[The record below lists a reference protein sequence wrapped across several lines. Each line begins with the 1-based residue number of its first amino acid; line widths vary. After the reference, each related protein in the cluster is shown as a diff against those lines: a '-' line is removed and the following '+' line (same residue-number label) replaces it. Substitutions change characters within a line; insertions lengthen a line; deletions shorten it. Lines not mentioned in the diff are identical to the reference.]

1 MSRERRLTSKMSISC
16 AQVIYFFKYVRMFEV
31 FKESVEQSL
40 PLALILRGNETF
52 NFFFWNA

>member
-1 MSRERRLTSKMSISC
+1 MSISC

-52 NFFFWNA
+52 NFFFGMHETR